1 MNSIFLTAL
10 IFAPLLGILVLLIT
24 PKTNVEAIKIVGF
37 LATLPSLIL
46 ALIAFWQYKA
56 GAGLEQFAVKYE
68 WFTFGNK
75 DLTGEIYGSQVY
87 QPISFEL
94 GINGFSLVMILLT
107 AVLSTLAAIASIHVK
122 KEWKGYFIL
131 FLLLQ
136 IGMLGVFAAENLLL
150 FFFFFELT
158 LIPMFFLIGKWG
170 FFEKESAAYRFLI
183 YNGLGSAILL
193 IVFVVLF
200 TKTGTMNIAEI
211 TAMFTG
217 NSDAMFLGEVSDDLR
232 MGLLIALL
240 VAFGIKLPIVPLH
253 SWMLKVHVQAP
264 PSIVMLHAGVLLKI
278 GAFGLIRFGVGIFPE
293 QFDQLAFILAI
304 LGVVNLLYGAFLAL
318 IQTDFKMV
326 LAYSS
331 ISHMGIVLIG
341 LAALNEAG
349 IQGAIF
355 QVVSHGFIAALLF
368 FLIGVMY
375 ERTGTTDIG
384 KLGGLAK
391 AMPLTAGFFL
401 VGAMASLGLPGMS
414 GFVSEFLAFMGL
426 FNEMPVVAAVGTL
439 GIILTA
445 AYLLRAV
452 LGMTFGTKAA
462 GYGEKVVD
470 LRGVEYIPVFAMLFF
485 IILIGVY
492 PSILAQPLQDT
503 INAIILGIGG

>member
-1 MNSIFLTAL
+1 MNSLFLSIL
-10 IFAPLLGILVLLIT
+10 IFAPLLGILALLFI
-24 PKTNVEAIKIVGF
+24 PKTNEQIIKVVGVV
-37 LATLPSLIL
+37 ATLPSLLFAIL
-46 ALIAFWQYKA
+46 AYVQYQS
-56 GAGLEQFAVKYE
+56 GAGLEQFSVQVE
-68 WFTFGNK
+68 WMRFGNAAFFES
-75 DLTGEIYGSQVY
+75 LYGIQLY

-94 GINGFSLVMILLT
+94 GLDGFSMVMILLT

-136 IGMLGVFAAENLLL
+136 IGMLGVFASENLLL

-170 FFEKESAAYRFLI
+170 YFEKENAAYRFLI

-193 IVFVVLF
+193 IVFVILF
-200 TKTGTMNIAEI
+200 AKTGTMNIADI
-211 TAMFTG
+211 TDLFRSGDNDLFIGGMT
-217 NSDAMFLGEVSDDLR
+217 DDLR
-232 MGLLIALL
+232 LGLLIALL
-240 VAFGIKLPIVPLH
+240 VAFGVKLPIVPLH

-293 QFDQLAFILAI
+293 QFEQMAFILAI
-304 LGVVNLLYGAFLAL
+304 LGVINLLYGAFLAL

-341 LAALNEAG
+341 LASLNEAG
-349 IQGAIF
+349 VQGAIF

-375 ERTGTTDIG
+375 ERVGTTDIG
-384 KLGGLAK
+384 KLGGLSK
-391 AMPLTAGFFL
+391 VMPLTAGFFL

-414 GFVSEFLAFMGL
+414 GFVSEFLAFLGL
-426 FNEMPVVAAVGTL
+426 FREMPVVAAVGTL

-452 LGMTFGTKAA
+452 MGMTFGKTAS
-462 GYGEKVVD
+462 YDEKVVD
-470 LRGVEYIPVFAMLFF
+470 LRGVEFIPVAVLVFF
-485 IILIGVY
+485 IVLIGVV
-492 PSILAQPLQDT
+492 PSVLAQPLQET
-503 INAIILGIGG
+503 IEAIILGLGG